1 MTQGP
6 IAFRNAQIIDGTG
19 RDSYQGSI
27 VVAAGRITA
36 VGPGEPDTDGDTTTV
51 DATGLAV
58 LPGMIDAHVHLALN
72 GGPESSS
79 GVESDDAFAVLR
91 FAADMERTLRAG
103 FTAVR
108 DLGGRNY
115 IEMSLREAIQRG
127 ITPGPR
133 LRLCGKIVSMT
144 TPGTDFY
151 PGMYREADGPD
162 EVRKAA
168 REQLKHGA
176 DVIKLMATGAGFAP
190 GEDPKA
196 TQYSEEEMRAAVEEA
211 HHQGRTAAAHAEGID
226 GIRNAVNAGIDTI
239 EHGDYLIEDEQVA
252 RKMAERG
259 VALVPTMNLYDA
271 ILTSSEQGSVPDFI
285 LHNVRVLADANRRS
299 FQMAL
304 ELGVPIALGTD
315 GGTAFNR
322 HGENARELQLMV
334 DAGMTPARA
343 IHAATGAAAKAIGL
357 YAETGT
363 LEAGKAADLVI
374 VTQDPTADIDV
385 LTRPGEFA
393 LVMKGGSVVSASEAV
408 LGPLTCSR

>member
-1 MTQGP
+1 MNKAP
-6 IAFRNAQIIDGTG
+6 IAFRNAQLIDGTG
-19 RDSYQGSI
+19 RDSYRGSI
-27 VVAAGRITA
+27 VVAGGRITA

-72 GGPESSS
+72 GGAESSS

-103 FTAVR
+103 FTVVR

-115 IEMSLREAIQRG
+115 IEMSLREAIERG

-211 HHQGRTAAAHAEGID
+211 HHQNRTAAAHAEGID

-271 ILTSSEQGSVPDFI
+271 ILTSSEQSSVPDFI

-334 DAGMTPARA
+334 AAGMTPAQA
-343 IHAATGAAAKAIGL
+343 IHAATGAAAKAVGL
-357 YAETGT
+357 HAETGT
-363 LEAGKAADLVI
+363 LEVGKAADLVI
-374 VTQDPTADIDV
+374 VTRDPTTDIDV
-385 LTRPGEFA
+385 LTRPDEFA
-393 LVMKGGSVVSASEAV
+393 LVMKRGSVVSASEAV
-408 LGPLTCSR
+408 LGQPLGA